1 MICGSLLL
9 DEGIIIRK
17 AVAHP
22 IKKVALEFLVMMEY
36 EDEQENLPVP
46 PKPIAVCFSLA
57 CDGFQVQAFKL
68 PSEVV
73 KIFPSRAKT

>member
-1 MICGSLLL
+1 MFRYVCVLGSLGAMICGSLLL

-36 EDEQENLPVP
+36 EDEQENLSP
-46 PKPIAVCFSLA
+46 
-57 CDGFQVQAFKL
+57 L
-68 PSEVV
+68 PN
-73 KIFPSRAKT
+73 P